1 MTDHQPNP
9 EYEPPALI
17 ELGTL
22 TDLTQGG
29 RIQGT
34 DFLNGAS

>member
-1 MTDHQPNP
+1 MTDHHPKHD
-9 EYEPPALI
+9 YEPPVLI

-34 DFLNGAS
+34 DFTQGAS